1 MYLQQIMCTQMK
13 HPSQLPLQNASTY
26 SPKNK
31 WLNSREFPVRSIFYS
46 NGFILLDKSSLKN
59 HDMVLIY
66 KLSFTLVE
74 RTGSVLYCE
83 LWASIDQKNSAC
95 FWHRI
100 LIPTVH
106 TRKDLMLAVGVFESI
121 LDKNCQP
128 QMMDDRRRGRILAES
143 WDTPGAMSGG
153 HDQCRT
159 GDLVDDGSGRST
171 SIFGRKE
178 TLLK

>member
-1 MYLQQIMCTQMK
+1 VALLKSPTDLLRIRNKQNVCTSTFHEIQARKMTPKNQIKLIALSINKESWYDFNIQIEIYLGGTNRFCFVLWIVSK
-13 HPSQLPLQNASTY
+13 HRSEKQRLLLAQNFNSYSTY
-26 SPKNK
+26 S
-31 WLNSREFPVRSIFYS
+31 
-46 NGFILLDKSSLKN
+46 
-59 HDMVLIY
+59 
-66 KLSFTLVE
+66 
-74 RTGSVLYCE
+74 
-83 LWASIDQKNSAC
+83 
-95 FWHRI
+95 
-100 LIPTVH
+100 